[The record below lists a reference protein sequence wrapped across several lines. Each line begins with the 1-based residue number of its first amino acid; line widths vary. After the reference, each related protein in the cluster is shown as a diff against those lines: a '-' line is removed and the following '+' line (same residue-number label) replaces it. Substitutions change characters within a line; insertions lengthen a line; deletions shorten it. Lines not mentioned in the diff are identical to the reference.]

1 MASLQKMD
9 TSNEILGY
17 RFVQPALLEE
27 ALTTPAYK
35 MQCPTAK
42 DNQRLE
48 FLGDAVIGFLSAER
62 LFGEFPNDMEGP
74 LTVKR
79 THMVSA
85 SALCEAAS
93 RIGLAALLRRN
104 RHAAPLPANSKT
116 LADAVEAIVGA
127 AYLDGGLDAARTV
140 FSALGLQAD
149 AAAVAWGG
157 NPKGEL
163 QIRVQAMKPP
173 RHPVYTLV
181 GTSGKAHEP
190 IFVVRVS
197 VEGVGEET
205 ASAHSHKEAEAQA
218 AARLLEKMEKCA

>member
-1 MASLQKMD
+1 MEAD
-9 TSNEILGY
+9 EILGY

-27 ALTTPAYK
+27 ALTAPAYK
-35 MQCPTAK
+35 MDNPSAK

-48 FLGDAVIGFLSAER
+48 FLGDAVLGFLSAER
-62 LFGEFPNDMEGP
+62 LFGEFPLDSEGP

-85 SALCEAAS
+85 AALCEAAARIDLAS
-93 RIGLAALLRRN
+93 RLRRN
-104 RHAAPLPANSKT
+104 RHATPLPPQSKT

-127 AYLDGGLDAARTV
+127 AYLDGGLAAAREI
-140 FSALGLQAD
+140 FAALELKAETET
-149 AAAVAWGG
+149 AAWGG

-173 RHPVYTLV
+173 RHPVYTLLN
-181 GTSGKAHEP
+181 TAGKAHDP
-190 IFVVRVS
+190 VFTVSVS

-205 ASAHSHKEAEAQA
+205 ASAHNHKEAETLA
-218 AARLLEKMEKCA
+218 AARLLERMEKCS